1 MNGSVR
7 IEEVPAPSLEGNPLG
22 DPARRLTPVYL
33 PPGYEGGGERYPV
46 VYFLHGFSG
55 TGLGWTNQSP
65 FTPTVPER
73 IDGLIASAALP
84 PFIGVFLDGA
94 TRLGG
99 SQWVNS
105 ASVGRYRDYVARD
118 VVGWAD
124 RTLRT
129 VPRREARAVVG
140 KSSGGYGALVMAAE
154 ESEVFAHA
162 GSHAG
167 DAYFEYCYVGDFPK
181 AAGALLKAGG
191 PRPWFDDFVQRARTT
206 KMRGDDFPVIN
217 TLAMA
222 AIYSPAPEQPL
233 GLDLPFDLE
242 TGRLREAV
250 WKRWLERDPVRFIP
264 ARMESVR
271 RLSSLFID
279 CGTKDEFHLRW
290 GARMIARALREAKV
304 EHVHEEFE
312 DGHMGINYR
321 YDRSLAYLVPRLAR
335 D

>member
-1 MNGSVR
+1 MNGSLR

-33 PPGYEGGGERYPV
+33 PPGYEGGRDRYPV

-55 TGLGWTNQSP
+55 TGMGWTHQAV

-73 IDGLIASAALP
+73 IDALIAASALL
-84 PFIGVFLDGA
+84 PFIGVFPDGM
-94 TRLGG
+94 TRVGG

-105 ASVGRYRDYVARD
+105 EAVGRYRDYLARD

-129 VPRREARAVVG
+129 VARREARAVVG

-154 ESEVFAHA
+154 EGEVFAHA

-167 DAYFEYCYVGDFPK
+167 DAYFEYCYLPDFPK

-191 PRPWFDDFVQRARTT
+191 AQPWFDEFVERARAT
-206 KMRGDDFPVIN
+206 KVRGDDHPVLN

-222 AIYSPAPEQPL
+222 AIYSPAPGQPL
-233 GLDLPFDLE
+233 GLRLPFDLE
-242 TGRLREAV
+242 TARLDEEV
-250 WKRWLERDPVRFIP
+250 WRRWLEQDPVRFIP
-264 ARMESVR
+264 ARIDRVR
-271 RLSSLFID
+271 RLSSLYID
-279 CGTKDEFHLRW
+279 CGTRDEFHLRW
-290 GARMIARALREAKV
+290 GARMIAKALREANV
-304 EHVHEEFE
+304 DHAHEEFE

-335 D
+335 A